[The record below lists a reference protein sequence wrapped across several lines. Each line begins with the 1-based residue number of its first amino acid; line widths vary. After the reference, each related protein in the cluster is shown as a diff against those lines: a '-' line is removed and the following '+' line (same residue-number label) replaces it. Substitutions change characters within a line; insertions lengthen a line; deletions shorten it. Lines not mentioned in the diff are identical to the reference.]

1 MVKIDSSEFG
11 EIIIDGKPY
20 ASDMYVC
27 YDGELR
33 EARLSERHLFSKEEL
48 SFLLR
53 KNPEVIIIGTGQYGL
68 VEVSKD
74 VKTITGRRGIE
85 LIKLSTQAAIKKFNE
100 LVEKGRKVVGFFHV
114 TC

>member
-1 MVKIDSSEFG
+1 MVKIDSSGFG
-11 EIIIDGKPY
+11 EITIDNKSY
-20 ASDMYVC
+20 AFDMYVC

-48 SFLLR
+48 SFLLKR
-53 KNPEVIIIGTGQYGL
+53 NPEVIIIGTGQYGL

-74 VKTITGRRGIE
+74 VKTITQRRGIE
-85 LIKLSTQAAIKKFNE
+85 LVRALTPDAVKKFNE
-100 LVEKGRKVVGFFHV
+100 LMERGKKVVGFFHV